1 MCYVLKCDCGAYNY
15 LDPYYF
21 WNWEGKVKCA
31 GCDKVYKMKFIN
43 GKAIEGPTLVDEPYD
58 VMPLLADFP
67 DKGYYF
73 EYPSKNPYVKPGTE
87 GRTRP
92 YNCLMRDPA
101 TYTGTATM
109 CKKSLRGKF
118 VRAWGPQPKKHG
130 LADSRRFAWFSRTK
144 GEEVWMKEE
153 YPGKP
158 VYGKFKAG
166 EVPEEEHVEE

>member
-43 GKAIEGPTLVDEPYD
+43 GKAVEGPTLVDEPYD

-73 EYPSKNPYVKPGTE
+73 EYPSNNPYVKPGTE

-144 GEEVWMKEE
+144 GEEVWMKDE

-158 VYGKFKAG
+158 VYGKMKK
-166 EVPEEEHVEE
+166 EE